1 MKKIYIK
8 PSIEVVG
15 VKTTPLLAGSFDNE
29 LRSDDVVSSEADILS
44 TRYLNYDVWGDD
56 EE

>member
-15 VKTTPLLAGSFDNE
+15 VKTTSLLAGSFDNK
-29 LRSDDVVSSEADILS
+29 LSDEEVLESADILS

>member
-15 VKTTPLLAGSFDNE
+15 VKTTPLLAGSFDNK
-29 LRSDDVVSSEADILS
+29 LSDDVVSSEADILS

>member
-8 PSIEVVG
+8 PSIEVVE
-15 VKTTPLLAGSFDNE
+15 VKTTSLLAGSFDNK
-29 LRSDDVVSSEADILS
+29 LSDEEVESADILS